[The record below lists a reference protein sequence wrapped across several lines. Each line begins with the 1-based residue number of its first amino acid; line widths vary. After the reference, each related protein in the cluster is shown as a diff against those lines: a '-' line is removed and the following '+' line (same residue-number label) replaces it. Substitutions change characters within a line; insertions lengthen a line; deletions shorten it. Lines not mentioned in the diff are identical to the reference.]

1 MALTKRTVVDQI
13 LVDEDA
19 VLSIRTATVIEEDG
33 VEMSRKFHRTTLAP
47 GSDISGEPP
56 RIRKIANAVWDAD
69 VVSAFTA
76 KRNRQRGA

>member
-13 LVDEDA
+13 LLDEDA
-19 VLSIRTATVIEEDG
+19 NISIRTATVIEEDG
-33 VEMSRKFHRTTLAP
+33 VELSRKFHRTTLAP

-69 VVSAFTA
+69 TVSAFTA
-76 KRNRQRGA
+76 KQTRLRGA

>member
-1 MALTKRTVVDQI
+1 MALTKRVVVDQI

-33 VEMSRKFHRTTLAP
+33 VELSRKFHRTTINP
-47 GSDISGEPP
+47 GADISGEPQ
-56 RIRKIANAVWDAD
+56 RIRKLANAVWDAD

-76 KRNRQRGA
+76 KRNRQRGV

>member
-13 LVDEDA
+13 LLDESA

-33 VEMSRKFHRTTLAP
+33 VELSRKFHRTTLAP

-69 VVSAFTA
+69 TVSAFTA
-76 KRNRQRGA
+76 KQTRLRGA

>member
-47 GSDISGEPP
+47 GSDISGEPQ
-56 RIRKIANAVWDAD
+56 RIHKIANAVWDAD

-76 KRNRQRGA
+76 KRNRQRGV